1 MKLSQVM
8 ALITDSA
15 VRLVDE
21 KDQTIAYIVR
31 GMTLRSVAPEY
42 ADRLVYSINAEMCG
56 VVEIK
61 I

>member
-1 MKLSQVM
+1 M